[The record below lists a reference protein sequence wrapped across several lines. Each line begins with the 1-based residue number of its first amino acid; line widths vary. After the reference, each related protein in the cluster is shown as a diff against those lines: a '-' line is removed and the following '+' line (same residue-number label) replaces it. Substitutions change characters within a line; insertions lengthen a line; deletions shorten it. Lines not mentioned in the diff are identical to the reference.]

1 MDCTSFQIS
10 CWGISL
16 HSWMSAAT
24 GRTHPP
30 QSPLSC
36 WNSWKKGC
44 CCKKSTSPSWSSQ
57 IGTKNSQIKDGHAKL
72 LMPTH
77 TVPIRSWCVSVS
89 HSMVAL
95 MTVRYSH
102 QPFFVFLDHWLEI
115 PVNWTNSEV
124 YKWVGL
130 SLAEKLPTRHWLKT
144 VDRNHELLFGLSKTL
159 KLRTEEGI

>member
-1 MDCTSFQIS
+1 MWSNLSRICTWTAQVSRSVVEEYPSIPGWVQ
-10 CWGISL
+10 L
-16 HSWMSAAT
+16 QAALIPLNPRCPVET
-24 GRTHPP
+24 AGRKGAAARKAQVQVGAVRLAPRTVRSKMGM
-30 QSPLSC
+30 QS
-36 WNSWKKGC
+36 
-44 CCKKSTSPSWSSQ
+44 
-57 IGTKNSQIKDGHAKL
+57 
-72 LMPTH
+72 
-77 TVPIRSWCVSVS
+77 
-89 HSMVAL
+89 SMVAL